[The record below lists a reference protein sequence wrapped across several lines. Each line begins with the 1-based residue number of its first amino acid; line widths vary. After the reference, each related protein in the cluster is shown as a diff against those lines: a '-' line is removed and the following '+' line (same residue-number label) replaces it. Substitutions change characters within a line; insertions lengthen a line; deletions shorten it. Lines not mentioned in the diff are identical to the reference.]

1 MSDRFYTQ
9 MLDSTGW
16 APGYRYTSTLR
27 EFEQKFGKI
36 RRKRMAWTDE
46 AKAQAVEMYTAEE
59 PTPENSM
66 EIVKMIAEELGES
79 PNGVRMILTK
89 AGVYV
94 KKTPATRSG
103 SSNGG
108 GGTRVNVAAAQEQL
122 TSAISDMGEEPD
134 AAIISKLTGKAAVYF
149 ANLLNK
155 LND

>member
-9 MLDSTGW
+9 MLEATGW
-16 APGYRYTSTLR
+16 CPGFKHTTTLEEYER
-27 EFEQKFGKI
+27 KFGKI
-36 RRKRMAWTDE
+36 NRRRKVAWTDE

-66 EIVKMIAEELGES
+66 EIVKQIAEELGES

-94 KKTPATRSG
+94 RKTPAVKSSG
-103 SSNGG
+103 GSTGG
-108 GGTRVNVAAAQEQL
+108 GRVNVAAAQEEL
-122 TSAISDMGEEPD
+122 TKAISDMGEDPD
-134 AAIISKLTGKAAVYF
+134 SAIIGRLTGKAAMYF

>member
-1 MSDRFYTQ
+1 MSDRFYLQ
-9 MLDSTGW
+9 MREATGW
-16 APGYRYTSTLR
+16 APGLPESYKTKR
-27 EFEQKFGKI
+27 
-36 RRKRMAWTDE
+36 RRKVAWTDE

-94 KKTPATRSG
+94 KKTPAVK
-103 SSNGG
+103 SSG
-108 GGTRVNVAAAQEQL
+108 GGTGGGRVNVAAAQEQL
-122 TSAISDMGEEPD
+122 TAAISDAGKEPD

-149 ANLLNK
+149 ATLINE